1 MYNKVMVRRI
11 VKGFLVLLV
20 VVLGVAAFYGAHIY
34 HAASLDKHEIGDG
47 YFDHEA
53 KFALDE
59 FERSLNKHIG
69 LSCGP
74 KPATLDVNL
83 SQPYLDTNTSV
94 HVLRGY
100 DQDHTFEERYEKYP
114 VFSGNWG
121 QGIEDASY
129 RKENGVWFNDLKTVY
144 FDHGDSTIALELD
157 ESFENKSRIYR
168 GTRKNGYITECVDC
182 TLKNGA
188 CGDTIGFHHEDIDSI
203 SGKIKKSYS
212 KSLEYYTGCERIL
225 KDMLFKDASFSYD
238 EYDYDGLG
246 RLVELRNNNKI
257 FRFAHNTKDTT
268 NLDVVIYGSTGVKLG
283 FYKRSRNK
291 NKEVVRYGTRRF
303 EIEETKYFKDGKLA
317 KREKEENEFY
327 DHYSYT
333 MEKYDG
339 QGNVVRD
346 SSFEEE
352 TLLPGFRDG
361 SGSNVTISSYQN
373 GKIKSRES
381 LGYDNNRLLPFVLF
395 PLKTDK
401 RPFVSESYE
410 YVYDSQGREV
420 SEVHHR
426 YGQSYASQKIFSY
439 DLAGKLPSV
448 DYTTCWV
455 SAGELESLE
464 WKEVSDLRS
473 ESADGKYRKELE
485 CSVVD
490 DVLTCEKV
498 VYKKFSFDYLD
509 SDAEVTWDKCIDKDS
524 INDTLL
530 SVTLSKD
537 SLVYLNE
544 TMLESNID
552 FKSVLCEG
560 CEICEA
566 QDSIRDEKG
575 KLVPIEHFH
584 DSFRCKIGR
593 ELYEFSNWISGARPL
608 SNVAVSFGD
617 TTGVPDCLVGFK
629 STNGIALGMTMKEVD
644 SLELAFKK
652 GKKEWEY
659 SVEYPLD
666 DQFTDSRTILLNF
679 RKGKVNKFIFART
692 IMN

>member
-1 MYNKVMVRRI
+1 MYNKVMVRRV
-11 VKGFLVLLV
+11 VKCFLVLLA
-20 VVLGVAAFYGAHIY
+20 VVLGIAAFYGAHIY

-53 KFALDE
+53 KFALE
-59 FERSLNKHIG
+59 AFELSLNKYEG
-69 LSCGP
+69 LFSEP
-74 KPATLDVNL
+74 QPVSPDVI
-83 SQPYLDTNTSV
+83 SFRTDLDTNSSV
-94 HVLRGY
+94 HVLKGY
-100 DQDHTFEERYEKYP
+100 GQDRTFEERYEKYP
-114 VFSGNWG
+114 VFSGKWG
-121 QGIEDASY
+121 QGIVTASY
-129 RKENGVWFNDLKTVY
+129 RKENGVWFNDLKIAD
-144 FDHGDSTIALELD
+144 FDNGDSTITLLIN
-157 ESFENKSRIYR
+157 ENLKNEPHVYKNK
-168 GTRKNGYITECVDC
+168 RKNGIVTESLHC
-182 TLKNGA
+182 TLKNGD
-188 CGDTIGFHHEDIDSI
+188 CGDSIMFSHVDINPV
-203 SGKIKKSYS
+203 SGKVKRL
-212 KSLEYYTGCERIL
+212 LENRPLADGRFT
-225 KDMLFKDASFSYD
+225 YD
-238 EYDYDGLG
+238 EYDYDDLG
-246 RLVELRNNNKI
+246 RLVELRRNNKI

-303 EIEETKYFKDGKLA
+303 EIEEIKYFKDGKLV
-317 KREKEENEFY
+317 KSEKEENKFY

-352 TLLPGFRDG
+352 TLLPGF
-361 SGSNVTISSYQN
+361 SFEPCSNVEIFSYQN

-381 LGYDNNRLLPFVLF
+381 LGYVNGRLFPFVLF

-401 RPFVSESYE
+401 NSIAIESEE
-410 YVYDSQGREV
+410 YVHDSKGRV
-420 SEVHHR
+420 ASIVFHW
-426 YGQSYASQKIFSY
+426 YSQSYASQKIFSY

-544 TMLESNID
+544 TMLESNINL
-552 FKSVLCEG
+552 KSILCEG
-560 CEICEA
+560 CEIREV

-575 KLVPIEHFH
+575 KLVPIEHIH

-644 SLELAFKK
+644 SLGLAFKK

-659 SVEYPLD
+659 SVGYPLD

-679 RKGKVNKFIFART
+679 RKGKVNKIIFDRS